1 MHLFCYCSSENELL
15 DLLFAESSMSGNLG
29 VNDLA
34 HAVLSAHN
42 FNHGLSLTGSLYFYL
57 HMGIKLEDKKY
68 RKISARCYVNSDSP
82 VERIL
87 FQSTASDIAY
97 QSFFI
102 LTIFSVVNKPFF
114 LLNSAVLS
122 MTENCIFLSPLASL

>member
-15 DLLFAESSMSGNLG
+15 DLLFPESSMSVNLG

-34 HAVLSAHN
+34 HAVLSAHI
-42 FNHGLSLTGSLYFYL
+42 FIHSLSLTGSLYFYL

-68 RKISARCYVNSDSP
+68 RKINARCYVNSDSP
-82 VERIL
+82 AEKIL
-87 FQSTASDIAY
+87 LQSTASDIAY

-102 LTIFSVVNKPFF
+102 LTVFSVVNKPFF
-114 LLNSAVLS
+114 
-122 MTENCIFLSPLASL
+122 F